1 MNTKLFSRRNASVSV
16 LVIVSVFMNSLL
28 NYLSQLASLPIFMD
42 SIFTVLGTAVLG
54 PWWGIAIGVFT
65 NLLMDAL
72 QGFSG
77 ILWPFAAVQIVT
89 ALVTHIMIRHN
100 ALKTVLGVSLFIFV
114 LAVLNALTGTVIAVF
129 VFGGFTLERFD
140 FIVHALIQSG
150 QSIFSS
156 AFVTRVVINIVDKGI
171 AVLVLMALFPKLR
184 QYMSSAG
191 EEQ

>member
-1 MNTKLFSRRNASVSV
+1 MFSRRSALVSV

-28 NYLSQLASLPIFMD
+28 NYLTQLADLPIFMD
-42 SIFTVLGTAVLG
+42 SMFTVLGTALLG
-54 PWWGIAIGVFT
+54 PWWGMVIGVST

-77 ILWPFAAVQIVT
+77 ILWPFAAAQIVT
-89 ALVTHIMIRHN
+89 VLVTHIMIRRN
-100 ALKTVLGVSLFIFV
+100 ALKTVLGVTLFICI
-114 LAVLNALTGTVIAVF
+114 LAVLNALAGTVIAVF
-129 VFGGFTLERFD
+129 AFGGFTLKRFD

-184 QYMSSAG
+184 QYLKPGG

>member
-1 MNTKLFSRRNASVSV
+1 MNYLGVSRRKLSISVFVVLSV
-16 LVIVSVFMNSLL
+16 LFNALL
-28 NYLSQLASLPIFMD
+28 NYLTQLAGLPIFMD

-54 PWWGIAIGVFT
+54 LGWGLVIGTAT
-65 NLLMDAL
+65 NLFMDFL
-72 QGFSG
+72 QGFPG
-77 ILWPFAAVQIVT
+77 ILWPFAAAQIVS
-89 ALVTHIMIRHN
+89 ALVTHVMVRN
-100 ALKTVLGVSLFIFV
+100 KALKTVSGVTLFILI
-114 LAVLNALTGTVIAVF
+114 LALLNALTGTVVAVF

-156 AFVTRVVINIVDKGI
+156 AFLTRLVINIVDKGI

-184 QYMSSAG
+184 QYGSTPG